1 LAINELSEEGQH
13 VSVAHY
19 DMRFVKP
26 LDERLLQEVGQR
38 FSRVITIEDG
48 CIAGGFGSAVMEWMT
63 DHGYRLDI
71 HRLGLPDQFI
81 EHGTV
86 GELRHLTGL
95 DVENI
100 KKTILSV

>member
-1 LAINELSEEGQH
+1 
-13 VSVAHY
+13 
-19 DMRFVKP
+19 MRFIKP
-26 LDERLLQEVGQR
+26 LDEQLLQEVSLR
-38 FSRVITIEDG
+38 FHRVITIEDG
-48 CIAGGFGSAVMEWMT
+48 CIAGGFGSAVVEWMA
-63 DHGYRLDI
+63 DHGYHLDI